1 MKQRRITAITVGLV
15 FGITTFATPC
25 LADSAQEELI
35 AAQQEQAQTMSSLV
49 SVQERIGA
57 IEAKKGQ
64 TEAYLEEVNAQIS
77 ALNKELEAAQ
87 QAFSDK
93 QKELDKVNGELIR
106 ARKDEEVQHE
116 NMAIRI
122 QYMYENSQNSG
133 FLEALFSAEGFSD
146 FITRVR
152 NVAELTKFD
161 RKMMADYEAARVL
174 VEEKQAQ
181 AEKEKEETAALREQC
196 RAKKEEMQAVCDAT
210 KEEIRTLARELE
222 DEESEAAVLIGAIQ
236 EQEYR
241 ISALSVQAAEEVA
254 AAQAAYEAE
263 MAALARARTNET
275 APSQAA
281 EDEGSSDTYV
291 QEEVYDGYPESYQQ
305 DGGDAY
311 EETPPAASP
320 APTYENTSSW
330 GGSVLTASAGV
341 NQGPSGKETYYNL
354 NMSGVVDIMRNMGNN
369 DEYWVR
375 DDGVKMLG
383 DYVMVAANLDEH
395 PRGSLVESSLG
406 TAIVC
411 DTGGF
416 AYSNPQQLDI
426 ATAW

>member
-1 MKQRRITAITVGLV
+1 MTGIMAGLI
-15 FGITTFATPC
+15 FGITAFATPC
-25 LADSAQEELI
+25 LADSAQEELV

-64 TEAYLEEVNAQIS
+64 TEAYLEEVNSQIS
-77 ALNKELEAAQ
+77 ALNEELEAAQ
-87 QAFSDK
+87 RAFSDK
-93 QKELDKVNGELIR
+93 QKELDKVNGELVR

-133 FLEALFSAEGFSD
+133 ILEALFSAEGFSD

-161 RKMMADYEAARVL
+161 RKMMEDYEAARVL

-196 RAKKEEMQAVCDAT
+196 REKKEEMQAVCDAT

-222 DEESEAAVLIGAIQ
+222 DEESEAAALIGAIQ

-263 MAALARARTNET
+263 MAALAQAQMSSESAPAPVAET
-275 APSQAA
+275 
-281 EDEGSSDTYV
+281 EGSSDGYV
-291 QEEVYDGYPESYQQ
+291 QEEVYDETPESYQQ

-311 EETPPAASP
+311 EETSPSASP
-320 APTYENTSSW
+320 ASTYENTSSW